1 MKGVR
6 GSAAWFGV
14 LLVAGCGPQGPVST
28 PITWWHNLQGGAIA
42 EQRPPPPGLDAPY
55 PLVGT
60 TPARP
65 VVTSAAVRDSL
76 TASLIEQ
83 QDASHQIDTHD
94 PIQFSAPAKGV
105 TPQPGAAPA
114 PPPPS
119 MATLDAAGGTA
130 PLAPG
135 QTAPPPLPP
144 KPVPTPEQQ
153 EASEPV
159 LAMPPPPPGT
169 TILAA
174 SGPLPQM
181 PRTPPAPPSFAGFDI
196 PATPLG
202 PVRPDFAGRT
212 AHLSNIA
219 FQPGSDVLLPD
230 DRATLRR
237 LASSRGTA
245 SVRVDGHGDA
255 RSDTP
260 DGQAAA
266 LRLGAA
272 RAAAAASA
280 LEQLGVPDASI
291 EVAASA
297 FGRGGSITVVK

>member
-28 PITWWHNLQGGAIA
+28 PITWWHDLQGGAIA

-94 PIQFSAPAKGV
+94 PIQFSAPAKGAA
-105 TPQPGAAPA
+105 PQPDAA

-130 PLAPG
+130 PPAPG
-135 QTAPPPLPP
+135 QTATAPAPPP

-153 EASEPV
+153 ESSEPV

-181 PRTPPAPPSFAGFDI
+181 PRTPPAPPSFAGGSTAT
-196 PATPLG
+196 ATPDPTRRTGRRRRCAWG
-202 PVRPDFAGRT
+202 PPGQPLPHRRSSSSVCRT
-212 AHLSNIA
+212 PRSRSQPAH
-219 FQPGSDVLLPD
+219 
-230 DRATLRR
+230 
-237 LASSRGTA
+237 
-245 SVRVDGHGDA
+245 SV
-255 RSDTP
+255 
-260 DGQAAA
+260 
-266 LRLGAA
+266 
-272 RAAAAASA
+272 AAAAS
-280 LEQLGVPDASI
+280 
-291 EVAASA
+291 
-297 FGRGGSITVVK
+297 RW